1 MKRREFI
8 AALGGILVLP
18 LAARA
23 AQHAKPPTIGYLG
36 PLTEAAQRDW
46 TAAFLFNMRRHG
58 WVEGDTITIVYRWA
72 EGRTD
77 RFAEIATELVGLK
90 VDVIVTAGT
99 LATIAAKQATTDIP
113 IVFGAVTDAVGS
125 GIVASLSRPG
135 GNVTGLTMQQN
146 DTASKRIELLRDII
160 PSLRRVAVLVN
171 VGNPGAKLEI
181 EGAQT
186 AARTLGLGDVAT
198 IGVRRAEDIAPA
210 IETLKGSAD
219 ALVVVTDPLVSSN
232 RVQINALALN
242 AQLPTMHGGRE
253 YVEDGGL
260 ISYGPDI
267 SDMFRRAA
275 DFVDKLLHGTKPGDM
290 PVQQPT
296 KFELVINLKTAKRLN
311 LTVPPSVLLRADEV
325 IE

>member
-1 MKRREFI
+1 MRRREFI
-8 AALGGILVLP
+8 ATLAGVAVLP

-23 AQHAKPPTIGYLG
+23 QPAKLPTIGFMG
-36 PLTEAAQRDW
+36 PLTQSAQSDW
-46 TAAFLFNMRRHG
+46 TAAFLFNLRRHG
-58 WVEGDTITIVYRWA
+58 WVDGDTITIVYRWA
-72 EGRTD
+72 EGRTE
-77 RFAEIATELVGLK
+77 RFAEIAAELVRLK

-99 LATIAAKQATTDIP
+99 LATIAAKQATAEIP

-146 DTASKRIELLRDII
+146 DTASKRIELLRDVL
-160 PSLRRVAVLVN
+160 PNLRRVAILVN

-181 EGAQT
+181 GET
-186 AARTLGLGDVAT
+186 EKAARTLGLGEVVT
-198 IGVRRAEDIAPA
+198 LGIQRAEDIAPA
-210 IETLKGSAD
+210 IEGLKGSVD
-219 ALVVVTDPLVSSN
+219 ALDVVTDPLVSSN
-232 RVQINALALN
+232 RVQINTLALN
-242 AQLPTMHGGRE
+242 AKLPTMHGGRE

-260 ISYGPDI
+260 LSYGPDI

-275 DFVDKLLHGTKPGDM
+275 DFVDKILHGAKPGSM

-296 KFELVINLKTAKRLN
+296 KFELVINLKTAKALG
-311 LTVPPSVLLRADEV
+311 LTITPSMLLRADDV

>member
-8 AALGGILVLP
+8 AALGTVAVFP
-18 LAARA
+18 LSARA
-23 AQHAKPPTIGYLG
+23 QRRKVPTVGYLG

-58 WVEGDTITIVYRWA
+58 WVDGDTITIAYRWA
-72 EGRTD
+72 EGRTE
-77 RFAEIATELVGLK
+77 RFADIAAELVSLK

-99 LATIAAKQATTDIP
+99 LATIAAKEATTEIP

-146 DTASKRIELLRDII
+146 DTASKRIELLRDVI
-160 PSLRRVAVLVN
+160 PNLRRVAVLVN
-171 VGNPGAKLEI
+171 VGNPGAIMEI
-181 EGAQT
+181 GGAQT
-186 AARTLGLGDVAT
+186 AARTLGLGDIPT
-198 IGVRRAEDIAPA
+198 IGIRRAEDIAPA
-210 IETLKGSAD
+210 IEALKGSVD

-232 RVQINALALN
+232 RVQINTLALK

-260 ISYGPDI
+260 MSYGPDI

-275 DFVDKLLHGTKPGDM
+275 DFVDKVLHKTKPGDM

-296 KFELVINLKTAKRLN
+296 KFELVVNLKTAKALN

>member
-1 MKRREFI
+1 VAVM
-8 AALGGILVLP
+8 P

-23 AQHAKPPTIGYLG
+23 QRRKIRTVGYLG
-36 PLTEAAQRDW
+36 PLTESAQRDW

-58 WVEGDTITIVYRWA
+58 WVDGDTVAIVYRWA

-77 RFAEIATELVGLK
+77 RFVEIAAELVQLK

-99 LATIAAKQATTDIP
+99 LATIAAKQATTEIP

-125 GIVASLSRPG
+125 GLVANLPHPG
-135 GNVTGLTMQQN
+135 GNVTGLTMQQD
-146 DTASKRIELLRDII
+146 DTASKRIELLRDVI
-160 PSLRRVAVLVN
+160 PNLRRAAVLVN

-186 AARTLGLGDVAT
+186 AARTLGLGDIAT
-198 IGVRRAEDIAPA
+198 LGIRRAEDIAPA
-210 IETLKGSAD
+210 IEALKGSVD

-232 RVQINALALN
+232 RIQINTLALN
-242 AQLPTMHGGRE
+242 GRLPTMHGGRE

-260 ISYGPDI
+260 MSYGPDI

-275 DFVDKLLHGTKPGDM
+275 DFVDKILHGAKPGDM

-296 KFELVINLKTAKRLN
+296 KFELVVNLKTAKALN

>member
-8 AALGGILVLP
+8 AALGSVAVMP

-23 AQHAKPPTIGYLG
+23 QRRKIRTVGYLG
-36 PLTEAAQRDW
+36 PLTESAQRDW

-58 WVEGDTITIVYRWA
+58 WVDGDTVAIVYRWA

-77 RFAEIATELVGLK
+77 RFVEIAAELVQLK

-99 LATIAAKQATTDIP
+99 LATIAAKQATTEIP

-125 GIVASLSRPG
+125 GLVANLPHPG
-135 GNVTGLTMQQN
+135 GNVTGLTMQQD
-146 DTASKRIELLRDII
+146 DTASKRIELLRDVI
-160 PSLRRVAVLVN
+160 PNLRRAAVLVN

-186 AARTLGLGDVAT
+186 AARTLGLGDIAT
-198 IGVRRAEDIAPA
+198 LGIRRAEDIAPA
-210 IETLKGSAD
+210 IEALKGSVD

-232 RVQINALALN
+232 RIQINTLALN
-242 AQLPTMHGGRE
+242 GRLPTMHGGRE

-260 ISYGPDI
+260 MSYGPDI

-275 DFVDKLLHGTKPGDM
+275 DFVDKILHGAKPGDM

-296 KFELVINLKTAKRLN
+296 KFELVVNLKTAKALN

>member
-8 AALGGILVLP
+8 AALGTVAVFP
-18 LAARA
+18 LSARA
-23 AQHAKPPTIGYLG
+23 QRRKVPTVGYLG

-58 WVEGDTITIVYRWA
+58 WVDGDTITIAYRWA
-72 EGRTD
+72 EGRTE
-77 RFAEIATELVGLK
+77 RFADIAAELVSLK

-99 LATIAAKQATTDIP
+99 LATIAAKQATTEIP

-160 PSLRRVAVLVN
+160 PNLRRVAILGN

-181 EGAQT
+181 EEAQ
-186 AARTLGLGDVAT
+186 AASRTLGLAAVAT
-198 IGVRRAEDIAPA
+198 LGIRQAEDIAPA
-210 IETLKGSAD
+210 IKALKGSAD
-219 ALVVVTDPLVSSN
+219 ALDVVTDPLVSSH
-232 RVQINALALN
+232 RVQINTLALN

-260 ISYGPDI
+260 LSYGPDI

-275 DFVDKLLHGTKPGDM
+275 DFVNKVLHGAKPGDM

-296 KFELVINLKTAKRLN
+296 KFELVINLKTAKALG
-311 LTVPPSVLLRADEV
+311 LTIPPSMLLRADEV

>member
-1 MKRREFI
+1 V
-8 AALGGILVLP
+8 AVLP
-18 LAARA
+18 LAAH
-23 AQHAKPPTIGYLG
+23 AQRGKDKVPTVGYLG
-36 PLTEAAQRDW
+36 PLTEAAQRNW

-58 WVEGDTITIVYRWA
+58 WVEGDTVAIVYRWA

-77 RFAEIATELVGLK
+77 RFAEIAAELVGLK

-99 LATIAAKQATTDIP
+99 LATLAAKQATAEIP

-135 GNVTGLTMQQN
+135 ANVTGLTMQQN
-146 DTASKRIELLRDII
+146 DTASKRIELLRDVI
-160 PSLRRVAVLVN
+160 PNLRRVAVLVN
-171 VGNPGAKLEI
+171 VGNPGARLEI
-181 EGAQT
+181 AGAQT
-186 AARTLGLGDVAT
+186 AARTLGLGDVPT
-198 IGVRRAEDIAPA
+198 LGIRRAEDIAPA
-210 IETLKGSAD
+210 IEALKGSAT

-260 ISYGPDI
+260 MSYGPDV

-275 DFVDKLLHGTKPGDM
+275 DYVDKVLHGAKPGDM

-296 KFELVINLKTAKRLN
+296 KFELVINLKTAKELN